1 MGFDMD
7 LVESIKIVNLD
18 EVDWTILGAFLNQA
32 LDDAWKCLSGLHGFQ
47 RGQRNGISMVT
58 MKG

>member
-18 EVDWTILGAFLNQA
+18 EVDWTILGVCLNQA
-32 LDDAWKCLSGLHGFQ
+32 LYDAWKCPLCINT
-47 RGQRNGISMVT
+47 R
-58 MKG
+58 KA